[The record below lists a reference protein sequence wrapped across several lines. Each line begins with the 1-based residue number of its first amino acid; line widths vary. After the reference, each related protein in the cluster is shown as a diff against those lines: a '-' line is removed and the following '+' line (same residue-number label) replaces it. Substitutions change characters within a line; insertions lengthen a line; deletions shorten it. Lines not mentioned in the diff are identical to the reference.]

1 MKKFAITLIAGL
13 TLLAAASVAQAHQRY
28 YGGVRAAVSIAVPV
42 GHHGFAVLGTAPYYY
57 PVRYHYRAPYVGR
70 AYARGYVS
78 GYRHARK
85 HHWKRDHWK
94 PAKHRDKHDRDHY
107 RHR

>member
-1 MKKFAITLIAGL
+1 MKKFAITVIAGL
-13 TLLAAASVAQAHQRY
+13 SLLAVASVAQAHTRY

-42 GHHGFAVLGTAPYYY
+42 GHHGIAVLGTAPYYY
-57 PVRYHYRAPYVGR
+57 PVRYHYREPYIGR

-85 HHWKRDHWK
+85 HHWKHEKYRYDH
-94 PAKHRDKHDRDHY
+94 HRDHY

>member
-1 MKKFAITLIAGL
+1 MKKLVFTVIAGFS
-13 TLLAAASVAQAHQRY
+13 LLAVASVAQAHQRY

-42 GHHGFAVLGTAPYYY
+42 GHHGIAVLGTAPYYY
-57 PVRYHYRAPYVGR
+57 PVRYHYREPYLGR
-70 AYARGYVS
+70 YYARGYVS

-85 HHWKRDHWK
+85 HHWKHDHWK
-94 PAKHRDKHDRDHY
+94 HEKYRYDRHRDCY